1 MNELETRLKDTET
14 RRGHLIFELEKER
27 AKWAI
32 EREQLQNRVIE

>member
-1 MNELETRLKDTET
+1 MNELETRLKETET